1 MNLDQLKL
9 RFGRLAPRERL
20 LVSIG
25 AVFVAAAL
33 VYALLLEPLSS
44 AHDAAEQRVGKNRAL
59 LSDLEQVASRHG
71 PISGGAA
78 PGAQAGDQ
86 SLVVLVDRSTRE
98 KDMGT
103 YLKRNQPDGTNG
115 VRLRLENVPFDLL
128 VEWLAETEAR
138 YGLTATSA
146 SFDPSGE
153 PGRVHSNLVLTQ
165 A

>member
-1 MNLDQLKL
+1 MTVDEL
-9 RFGRLAPRERL
+9 RQRFERLAPRERL
-20 LVSIG
+20 LVSVG
-25 AVFVAAAL
+25 VVFVVAAL
-33 VYALLLEPLSS
+33 LYALLLQPLSS
-44 AHDAAEQRVGKNRAL
+44 AHDAAERRVETNRAL
-59 LSDLEQVASRHG
+59 LSDMEQVARRHG
-71 PISGGAA
+71 PLPGG
-78 PGAQAGDQ
+78 PVSGAQNGDQ

-98 KDMGT
+98 KNMGA
-103 YLKRNQPDGTNG
+103 YLKRNQPDGSTG